1 MGERSR
7 ITKTQAVC
15 LELAPPCSIL
25 GFPLSTQPPPPLA
38 GVIRGG
44 YTCAVQAYLTSIC
57 KLLTLSGL
65 KCAISLYFAQTLFR
79 NAKLARGYQNHRN
92 FALNTRG
99 ALKLRRFSSPDL
111 ASLKCYAFL
120 RPTPKRA
127 AAPRGWGKGTDNI
140 SDYDLA
146 LFPLNVI
153 F

>member
-1 MGERSR
+1 MLRAR
-7 ITKTQAVC
+7 
-15 LELAPPCSIL
+15 APLLHLRVS
-25 GFPLSTQPPPPLA
+25 PPHPASPPA
-38 GVIRGG
+38 GVIGG
-44 YTCAVQAYLTSIC
+44 ACTGVVQAYLTFCNC
-57 KLLTLSGL
+57 KLLTFSGL
-65 KCAISLYFAQTLFR
+65 KCAISLYFAQTLLR

-127 AAPRGWGKGTDNI
+127 AAPWGWGKGTDNI

-146 LFPLNVI
+146 HFSP
-153 F
+153 

>member
-1 MGERSR
+1 MLRAR
-7 ITKTQAVC
+7 
-15 LELAPPCSIL
+15 PPL
-25 GFPLSTQPPPPLA
+25 FHFRVPPLHPASPPPPIA

-57 KLLTLSGL
+57 KLLTFSGL
-65 KCAISLYFAQTLFR
+65 KCAISLYFAQTLLR
-79 NAKLARGYQNHRN
+79 NAKLSRGYQNQRN
-92 FALNTRG
+92 FSLNTRG

-111 ASLKCYAFL
+111 ASLKCCAFL

-146 LFPLNVI
+146 LFSPQCHFLRIQVRNS
-153 F
+153 